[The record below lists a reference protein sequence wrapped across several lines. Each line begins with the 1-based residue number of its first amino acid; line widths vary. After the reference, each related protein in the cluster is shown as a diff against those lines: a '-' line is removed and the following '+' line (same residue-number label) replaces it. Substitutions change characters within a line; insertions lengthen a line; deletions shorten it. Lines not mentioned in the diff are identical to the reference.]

1 MLLRRAASDF
11 ALVAKLFPAVLR
23 SSALLTSLSNLA
35 PIQGVSGFAAL
46 AAAISSGVEQAT
58 RNAGKRKVEASVKNV
73 KIDKREAKRLRK
85 AEAAAAAAAETAAA
99 AAAAAAVSTE
109 GNATATAEK
118 PKKKRKASRRGG
130 GGKKAATVGV
140 DAAAAA
146 PAPAAAPADSLGN
159 EVVSRKKAKTEASA
173 AVALPTPVG
182 FTSTVAAPA
191 PVNKGKLA
199 RAKLPGACFAFQKGE
214 CDRGDNCRY
223 AHGASDSHSAAAG
236 TSALSQ
242 PSPGRAKLPGACFAF
257 QKGECDRGDS
267 CRYAHGA
274 IEGGAGGGAPSQP
287 SPGRAKL
294 PGVCFAFQ
302 KGECDRGDSCRYAHD
317 GGGGGG
323 GPKKPAKPM
332 SAAAVASMNG
342 VVKISKEVVPGTAYI
357 RKIPDGATKTQVTE
371 ALERFGPVTS
381 CRLVM
386 DKETRQPNGIAFAD
400 FADDEDIKKVVAAC
414 QSYKRGK
421 GNGVPCCGGRLQ
433 VDPALTTTGLSAI
446 VNGTTSRSIKP
457 VQKVKPKDR
466 ANPKPC
472 HDFEKGDCVRGDR
485 CRFFHDPA
493 AAEARV
499 AGKKRE
505 KKGLCFA
512 FKKGECDRG
521 DDCKFS
527 HGAAPGG
534 AAAAAAGRT
543 PRLTG
548 SGRPAK
554 KAGICFAFQK
564 GECDRGDNCKFN
576 HVSQH

>member
-1 MLLRRAASDF
+1 M
-11 ALVAKLFPAVLR
+11 
-23 SSALLTSLSNLA
+23 
-35 PIQGVSGFAAL
+35 SGFAAL

-58 RNAGKRKVEASVKNV
+58 RIAKTRKAEVSIKSV
-73 KIDKREAKRLRK
+73 KIDKREAKRAKK
-85 AEAAAAAAAETAAA
+85 AEAAAATLAAAVTAAPAAA
-99 AAAAAAVSTE
+99 APTEASTE
-109 GNATATAEK
+109 GDATPAAEK

-130 GGKKAATVGV
+130 GGKKTAEAGSEGAAT
-140 DAAAAA
+140 AAG
-146 PAPAAAPADSLGN
+146 ADNG
-159 EVVSRKKAKTEASA
+159 ESRKKAKLEGSA

-182 FTSTVAAPA
+182 FTRPAAAPA
-191 PVNKGKLA
+191 SAPMAKGRLP

-223 AHGASDSHSAAAG
+223 SHGASDGVAAG
-236 TSALSQ
+236 AT
-242 PSPGRAKLPGACFAF
+242 
-257 QKGECDRGDS
+257 
-267 CRYAHGA
+267 
-274 IEGGAGGGAPSQP
+274 APSLP
-287 SPGRAKL
+287 TPGRAKL

-302 KGECDRGDSCRYAHD
+302 KGECDRGDSCRYAHGD
-317 GGGGGG
+317 GGGG

-332 SAAAVASMNG
+332 SVAAAASMTG
-342 VVKISKEVVPGTAYI
+342 VVKISKEVVPGTAYV

-371 ALERFGPVTS
+371 ALERFGTVTS

-386 DKETRQPNGIAFAD
+386 DKETRQPNGVAFAD
-400 FADDEDIKKVVAAC
+400 FADDEDIMKVVAAC

-446 VNGTTSRSIKP
+446 VNGTTARSIKP

-466 ANPKPC
+466 ARPKPC
-472 HDFEKGDCVRGDR
+472 HDFEKGECVRGDR
-485 CRFFHDPA
+485 CRFFHDPD
-493 AAEARV
+493 AAEARA

-505 KKGLCFA
+505 NKGPCFA
-512 FKKGECDRG
+512 FKKGECNRG

-527 HGAAPGG
+527 HGATPGG

-543 PRLTG
+543 TARLTG

-564 GECDRGDNCKFN
+564 GECDRGGNCKFN